1 MDDASSSYLGQ
12 RRRHGSGMQALWR
25 ALPSPS
31 IGWGPRQPP
40 MRTNPLYLAF
50 FSAGSEPH
58 WWPFFSGKSNGR
70 HTKNRAFIIIQI
82 TFFLF

>member
-1 MDDASSSYLGQ
+1 MDDTSSSYLGQ

-31 IGWGPRQPP
+31 IGWGPRQPH

-58 WWPFFSGKSNGR
+58 WWPFFFPVKATGDTQK
-70 HTKNRAFIIIQI
+70 IVLLL
-82 TFFLF
+82 LFK